1 MSNQNNT
8 AEIDT
13 AQNDVDIRTTIK
25 KNDWGEWV
33 VRLFVDGEHLAAGD
47 YFASDRADAL
57 ETAERMKEHA
67 TTCKPK
73 PATVRIRSSIVTGNG
88 WIPDLKEGEKRRQ
101 YEADLDWKQSRSLG
115 IAGSPLGRGWT
126 EEEAKAD
133 LIARVMHESGIRLE
147 LKDPTVWAV
156 YYDTPRAFGIV
167 REVSPTDA
175 TEPREGQCEY
185 VYEYDTEAKA
195 LAHLELLEKR
205 EMLKGD
211 GITQLISDKLG
222 IDIEMPPHLSRSEA
236 AKMADDFEDII
247 FHSINKKIDELIK
260 EVDA

>member
-1 MSNQNNT
+1 
-8 AEIDT
+8 
-13 AQNDVDIRTTIK
+13 
-25 KNDWGEWV
+25 
-33 VRLFVDGEHLAAGD
+33 
-47 YFASDRADAL
+47 
-57 ETAERMKEHA
+57 
-67 TTCKPK
+67 
-73 PATVRIRSSIVTGNG
+73 
-88 WIPDLKEGEKRRQ
+88 
-101 YEADLDWKQSRSLG
+101 
-115 IAGSPLGRGWT
+115 
-126 EEEAKAD
+126 
-133 LIARVMHESGIRLE
+133 MHESGIRLE